1 MTTNDV
7 LEVFKVVSKELNISQ
22 EDLMLHGL
30 RRYLESQLRDVQAE
44 IFQISGQYGVSTVK
58 EMENRYRVGTLEEAS
73 SWRDAQRLDHLE
85 YKQERLSQLLS
96 SLS

>member
-1 MTTNDV
+1 MTTANV
-7 LEVFKVVSKELNISQ
+7 LEVFEVVSKELNIPQ

-30 RRYLESQLRDVQAE
+30 RRYLESQLRDVQTD
-44 IFQISGQYGVSTVK
+44 IFQISGQYGVSTVN
-58 EMENRYRVGTLEEAS
+58 EMENHYRAGTLEEAS

-85 YKQERLSQLLS
+85 YKRDHLSQLLS